1 MRSWIALCAAS
12 VWARTRI
19 GVPRCAP
26 PRAPRP
32 TPRRPPLSRSV
43 LLSIAGA
50 SLTAVLIAA
59 GTTAVALP
67 AVASAVEQAEFDAA
81 SQHLRLAA
89 HTDPVRVAP
98 RDGVTM
104 TTVATVQWPIDPAT
118 RMSSGFGR
126 RIAPCGGCSSMHSGV
141 DLVPGAGTPI
151 AAIADGTV
159 VQAGFFGDLGEHV
172 MIRHDVNGE
181 TVTSVYGHMIAGS
194 MRLAVGDHVARGEIV
209 GRVGDTGESTGAH
222 LHFGIL
228 DASGTPEDP
237 IAWMRAH
244 VTQSWR

>member
-1 MRSWIALCAAS
+1 M
-12 VWARTRI
+12 
-19 GVPRCAP
+19 
-26 PRAPRP
+26 
-32 TPRRPPLSRSV
+32 SRSV

-59 GTTAVALP
+59 GTTVVALP
-67 AVASAVEQAEFDAA
+67 AFASVVEHARFDAA
-81 SQHLRLAA
+81 SQHLDLAA
-89 HTDPVRVAP
+89 HTDPIRVAP

-104 TTVATVQWPIDPAT
+104 TSITLVQWPIDPAT

-126 RIAPCGGCSSMHSGV
+126 RIPPCGGCSSMHSGV

-159 VQAGFFGDLGEHV
+159 VKAGFFGDLGEHV

-194 MRLAVGDHVARGEIV
+194 LHLAVGDHVTRGDRGPGRRHRGEHGDASALRHP
-209 GRVGDTGESTGAH
+209 GRVRHAGGSAGVDARPRDAALGLEVPAGARR
-222 LHFGIL
+222 
-228 DASGTPEDP
+228 TPC
-237 IAWMRAH
+237 R
-244 VTQSWR
+244 

>member
-1 MRSWIALCAAS
+1 M
-12 VWARTRI
+12 
-19 GVPRCAP
+19 
-26 PRAPRP
+26 
-32 TPRRPPLSRSV
+32 SRSV

-59 GTTAVALP
+59 GTTVVALP
-67 AVASAVEQAEFDAA
+67 AFASVVEHARFDAA
-81 SQHLRLAA
+81 SQHLDLAA
-89 HTDPVRVAP
+89 HTDPIRVAP

-104 TTVATVQWPIDPAT
+104 TSITLVQWPIDPAT

-126 RIAPCGGCSSMHSGV
+126 RIPPCGGCSSMHSGV

-159 VQAGFFGDLGEHV
+159 VKAGFFGDLGEHV

-194 MRLAVGDHVARGEIV
+194 LHLAVGDHVTRGEIV
-209 GRVGDTGESTGAH
+209 GRVGDTGESTGTH

-237 IAWMRAH
+237 LAWMRAH
-244 VTQSWR
+244 VTQPWG